1 MKKIFCLFL
10 ILAFSSCSKDD
21 VILPDDYPPP
31 PDKVKDVK
39 DPIVVNPSDYQ
50 VGS

>member
-10 ILAFSSCSKDD
+10 ILAFSSCSNDD

-50 VGS
+50 IG